1 MLQSIFTR
9 PLFINPQGYL
19 TIPELAYISNTIP
32 FDFTEDSYSFK
43 VNTSGKI
50 EGKLLKA
57 KDDYILH
64 LDLYSIDGNCVLGE
78 FYLNSNSIN
87 PNTFEIIQSNGNITI
102 RFETSSVQEY
112 LKLIELLDSILQNLE
127 N

>member
-19 TIPELAYISNTIP
+19 TIPELAYISKTIP
-32 FDFTEDSYSFK
+32 FDFTKNSYSFK

-78 FYLNSNSIN
+78 FYLNNSQLNIDN
-87 PNTFEIIQSNGNITI
+87 FNVEQNKNIIT
-102 RFETSSVQEY
+102 
-112 LKLIELLDSILQNLE
+112 LQFV
-127 N
+127 